1 MNLLNKKIK
10 DKIKLLDDIDKQYLI
25 PTKTKTQKKI
35 FSKNKNEYNMHTN
48 STEDIK
54 NTKNENF
61 DKVYSDFLINGNLL
75 DRNRN
80 NNNNK
85 RSKEKNDELIFSIS
99 NGSNK
104 IKNKKE
110 TKDNNVAERLNN
122 YGKFIKNKKKIE
134 RKIDNIKTRKANSI
148 NESRTRN
155 KKDNME
161 PKINQEQNNKKNL
174 SNNNKQK
181 SSSKK
186 YLTIMNNNFTY
197 HPKLNRKSLQLA
209 KKMEPSFIRL
219 NKKKKGTNN
228 EEVKLNTFYSNLL
241 NIKKLILLIL
251 IIITIKKEVKV
262 NIVKI
267 KLYMK
272 K

>member
-35 FSKNKNEYNMHTN
+35 FSKNKYNMHTN

-54 NTKNENF
+54 STKNENF

-122 YGKFIKNKKKIE
+122 YGKFIKNKKK
-134 RKIDNIKTRKANSI
+134 N
-148 NESRTRN
+148 
-155 KKDNME
+155 
-161 PKINQEQNNKKNL
+161 
-174 SNNNKQK
+174 
-181 SSSKK
+181 
-186 YLTIMNNNFTY
+186 
-197 HPKLNRKSLQLA
+197 
-209 KKMEPSFIRL
+209 
-219 NKKKKGTNN
+219 
-228 EEVKLNTFYSNLL
+228 
-241 NIKKLILLIL
+241 
-251 IIITIKKEVKV
+251 
-262 NIVKI
+262 
-267 KLYMK
+267 
-272 K
+272 